1 MRDAKV
7 FLMDEPL
14 SKLDAKL
21 RVQMRAEIAKLH
33 QRLGTTT
40 IYVTHDQTEAM
51 TMATRLVVMKD
62 GVIQQV
68 GTPKEVYEKPEMS
81 IEERLATWRK
91 LEKQYLPQKNY
102 EGIEILEKGGWWM
115 RQLHIFMDPFYYIDY
130 TLAQVCALQFWAR
143 IQKNDEK
150 AFEDYKHICK
160 IGGTLPFRKI
170 VKEAGLKVPFESGCL
185 KDTVQLVR
193 EWFEKADDSQF

>member
-1 MRDAKV
+1 
-7 FLMDEPL
+7 
-14 SKLDAKL
+14 
-21 RVQMRAEIAKLH
+21 
-33 QRLGTTT
+33 
-40 IYVTHDQTEAM
+40 
-51 TMATRLVVMKD
+51 
-62 GVIQQV
+62 
-68 GTPKEVYEKPEMS
+68 
-81 IEERLATWRK
+81 
-91 LEKQYLPQKNY
+91 
-102 EGIEILEKGGWWM
+102 M

>member
-1 MRDAKV
+1 MKSFFEEDVDKYYFNHLSGAVK
-7 FLMDEPL
+7 FLPYG
-14 SKLDAKL
+14 
-21 RVQMRAEIAKLH
+21 V
-33 QRLGTTT
+33 
-40 IYVTHDQTEAM
+40 
-51 TMATRLVVMKD
+51 LVD
-62 GVIQQV
+62 HFQH
-68 GTPKEVYEKPEMS
+68 EVYENPEMS
-81 IEERLATWRK
+81 CEERLATWRK

-143 IQKNDEK
+143 IQKKDEK

-193 EWFEKADDSQF
+193 EWFENADDSQF

>member
-1 MRDAKV
+1 MRVAV
-7 FLMDEPL
+7 L
-14 SKLDAKL
+14 
-21 RVQMRAEIAKLH
+21 
-33 QRLGTTT
+33 
-40 IYVTHDQTEAM
+40 
-51 TMATRLVVMKD
+51 
-62 GVIQQV
+62 
-68 GTPKEVYEKPEMS
+68 
-81 IEERLATWRK
+81 
-91 LEKQYLPQKNY
+91 
-102 EGIEILEKGGWWM
+102 
-115 RQLHIFMDPFYYIDY
+115 
-130 TLAQVCALQFWAR
+130 AR

>member
-1 MRDAKV
+1 
-7 FLMDEPL
+7 
-14 SKLDAKL
+14 
-21 RVQMRAEIAKLH
+21 
-33 QRLGTTT
+33 
-40 IYVTHDQTEAM
+40 
-51 TMATRLVVMKD
+51 
-62 GVIQQV
+62 
-68 GTPKEVYEKPEMS
+68 
-81 IEERLATWRK
+81 
-91 LEKQYLPQKNY
+91 
-102 EGIEILEKGGWWM
+102 M

-185 KDTVQLVR
+185 KILFNWFANGLKSRRFTILKNILR
-193 EWFEKADDSQF
+193 FEKGLL